1 MQISIPY
8 IVRGLATKE
17 QALVMG
23 SLLFQIFLLSS
34 SSLENWCRG
43 SLCLCGTSQF
53 CYLAALSHEGDGV
66 VGKEL

>member
-43 SLCLCGTSQF
+43 SLCGTSQF
-53 CYLAALSHEGDGV
+53 CYLAALSHEGVGV